1 MKALPVLFRSVI
13 WLRLRFKIG
22 VDYVS
27 QEPVIVLGFIV
38 LSQFPPDNPNSII
51 NLGKPT
57 ETSLFLTPGQVESCT
72 DQSLDN

>member
-1 MKALPVLFRSVI
+1 MLE
-13 WLRLRFKIG
+13 
-22 VDYVS
+22 YVS
-27 QEPVIVLGFIV
+27 QESVIVLVFIV